1 MRPIALVASLVLAAA
16 CQDQPVSPTPID
28 RQIVLAPG
36 ESTVVAPQVSVRFVT
51 VAGDSRCPGDA
62 TCITAGD
69 ATVRIDISSGAEQ
82 AQRDLHTAT
91 RQPVSYQD
99 LRIELVS
106 LDPYPFHFRPIQ
118 PGDYR
123 ATLRILR

>member
-1 MRPIALVASLVLAAA
+1 MRRFAVTACLVLTAA
-16 CQDQPVSPTPID
+16 CQDPPAAPTPID

-36 ESTVVAPQVSVRFVT
+36 ESIVVASQVSVRFVT

-69 ATVRIDISSGAEQ
+69 ATVKIDISSGTEQ

-91 RQPVSYQD
+91 PQPVSFQD

-106 LDPYPFHFRPIQ
+106 LDPYPFVFRPIP

-123 ATLRILR
+123 ATLRVLR